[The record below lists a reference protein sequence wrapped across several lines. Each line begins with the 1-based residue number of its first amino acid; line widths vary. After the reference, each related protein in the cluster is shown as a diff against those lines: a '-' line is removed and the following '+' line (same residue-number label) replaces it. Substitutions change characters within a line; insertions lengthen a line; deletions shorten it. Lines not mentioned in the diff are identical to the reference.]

1 MWRNVF
7 GGPKLRPRSDN
18 KNMQFA
24 GVFIGVIS
32 GYFIF
37 NDIIAKEN
45 HNQSSILNNNSNY
58 NNSNDNNSSTIIL
71 EKKV

>member
-1 MWRNVF
+1 MWWRRIF
-7 GGPKLRPRSDN
+7 GPKLRPRSDN

-37 NDIIAKEN
+37 NDVVAKEN
-45 HNQSSILNNNSNY
+45 HNQSSIVVQNNNS
-58 NNSNDNNSSTIIL
+58 SAITI
-71 EKKV
+71 EKKE